1 MRITK
6 KLGAI
11 ICAAALAV
19 SVGSVAAYAQTKD
32 FNFTMIPFQSEAIN
46 STGYAA
52 KAYDG
57 DPKFYVTPTGG
68 LNTSYDEPHA
78 YAVNDRLQECNRD
91 ATVNRLLGYHRHD
104 IPYYSQSIP
113 VGGQKMNLKIKEFK
127 AGIHNY
133 TLTGRWTP

>member
-1 MRITK
+1 MKITK

-91 ATVNRLLGYHRHD
+91 TSVNRLLGYHVHK
-104 IPYYSQSIP
+104 IPYYSQSVP